1 MRIGSS
7 PAWLPS
13 FFIWALSLLMSS
25 VYFFLP
31 LHLKNNLHFSGL
43 EIGIL
48 YAAASLNAL
57 LVTFP
62 LGVAG
67 DRYPLLPLL
76 RGALLL
82 SGLCLWGLGH
92 LRDYLAL
99 SGGLLGLWPG
109 SARLPDCPGH
119 PGIQIHRRGLGAR
132 PVPLQRL
139 AHGRHD
145 DRHLVGRV
153 PLLPFGLSRVSPTP
167 GPGAGAAGPAHV
179 QTTPPGGAL
188 QPLVAVR
195 PGFLPPPGAVFR
207 DLALPLLPALGGGN
221 HQLRPFSPGTPGP
234 HPPRHGFVHGRG
246 IRGLSRDRL
255 SLRPLLVRPA
265 VSPDLPEPGS
275 ASPRAWGISS

>member
-1 MRIGSS
+1 
-7 PAWLPS
+7 
-13 FFIWALSLLMSS
+13 MSS

-92 LRDYLAL
+92 LRDYLPYLVAFW
-99 SGGLLGLWPG
+99 GFGLGLHAFRIALDTLVFKSTG
-109 SARLPDCPGH
+109 AE
-119 PGIQIHRRGLGAR
+119 LGAG
-132 PVPLQRL
+132 PVPLQLL

-153 PLLPFGLSRVSPTP
+153 PLLPFG
-167 GPGAGAAGPAHV
+167 
-179 QTTPPGGAL
+179 
-188 QPLVAVR
+188 
-195 PGFLPPPGAVFR
+195 F
-207 DLALPLLPALGGGN
+207 
-221 HQLRPFSPGTPGP
+221 
-234 HPPRHGFVHGRG
+234 
-246 IRGLSRDRL
+246 
-255 SLRPLLVRPA
+255 
-265 VSPDLPEPGS
+265 
-275 ASPRAWGISS
+275 